1 MRAGAIA
8 FAFESGKSPFKK
20 SNQISRIQHAT
31 ETIHP

>member
-8 FAFESGKSPFKK
+8 FAFESGKSPFKNPIK
-20 SNQISRIQHAT
+20 ISRIQHAT